1 MGLLAACTSL
11 LHLGFILLVIFGA
24 LWTRHRPFW
33 TAAHLVAL
41 LWGIIVEIG
50 PLPCPL
56 TLLEMYFERRAGVP
70 EIQGSYL
77 LHCIDAV
84 IYPNAPYWVI
94 AVCGV
99 TVCGMNLAV
108 YAWRGWV
115 WWKHRHPAPPGL

>member
-11 LHLGFILLVIFGA
+11 LHLAFILLVIFGA
-24 LWTRHRPFW
+24 LWTRHKPFW
-33 TAAHLVAL
+33 TAAHLLAL
-41 LWGIIVEIG
+41 LWGIVVEIG

-56 TLLEMYFERRAGVP
+56 TLLETYFEHRAGVP
-70 EIQGSYL
+70 ALQGSYL

-99 TVCGMNLAV
+99 AVCAANLGV

-115 WWKHRHPAPPGL
+115 WQRTRRAP

>member
-11 LHLGFILLVIFGA
+11 LHLAFILLVIFGA

-33 TAAHLVAL
+33 TAAHLLGL
-41 LWGIIVEIG
+41 LWGIVVEIG

-56 TLLEMYFERRAGVP
+56 TLLETYFEHRAGVP
-70 EIQGSYL
+70 AIQGSYL

-99 TVCGMNLAV
+99 AVCAANLGV

-115 WWKHRHPAPPGL
+115 WQRTRRAP